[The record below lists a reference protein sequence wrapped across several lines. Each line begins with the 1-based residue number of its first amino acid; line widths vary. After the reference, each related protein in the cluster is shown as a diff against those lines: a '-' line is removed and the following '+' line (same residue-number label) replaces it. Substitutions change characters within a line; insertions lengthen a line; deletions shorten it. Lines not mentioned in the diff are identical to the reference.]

1 MLTTYDRVL
10 REYRRERS
18 ERLTELDLKRM
29 EQKYAREDEP
39 KEVDTLTV
47 PGVTVALLMRQA
59 VKDSMRDMEGM

>member
-1 MLTTYDRVL
+1 MV
-10 REYRRERS
+10 
-18 ERLTELDLKRM
+18 RLTDLDLKRM

-59 VKDSMRDMEGM
+59 VKGSMRDMEGHA